1 MATPEELKKEGLD
14 LVLDIPVE
22 VSVELGRTEIPLK
35 DVMQF
40 GPGSIVEL
48 AKKADEPVN
57 LYVNRKLV
65 AQGEVVL
72 VDNNIGIKITSVT
85 GAAHVIAAEV
95 PKPAV

>member
-1 MATPEELKKEGLD
+1 MPTPEETKTKEGLD

-22 VSVELGRTEIPLK
+22 VSVELGRTEVPLK
-35 DVMQF
+35 EVMQF
-40 GPGSIVEL
+40 AAGSIVEL

-85 GAAHVIAAEV
+85 GAAHVIATEQ
-95 PKPAV
+95 KPVA

>member
-1 MATPEELKKEGLD
+1 MATPEEIKAKEGLD

-22 VSVELGRTEIPLK
+22 VSVELGRTELPLK

-40 GPGSIVEL
+40 APGSIVEL
-48 AKKADEPVN
+48 TKKAEEPVN

-72 VDNNIGIKITSVT
+72 VDNNIGIKITNVT
-85 GAAHVIAAEV
+85 GAAHSLSSENKTA
-95 PKPAV
+95 